1 MANLCRDSNS
11 NIENV
16 FTEKEGNMQVLDL
29 SEYKRIGIS
38 GAHGVGKTTL
48 ATKLSRISDLPLIP
62 EFARDLLKLTHFNW
76 RNPAKEDLVSWA
88 RFESAIL
95 LSYLFCVRTMPSFV
109 ADRTI
114 FDVFSYILLQVAKY
128 PFLAEYFVQ
137 ARKCVE
143 SVDKLYDVILLYEL
157 PDGYDDRDGF
167 FIHHCLE
174 RMLDGIKNDVR
185 VIKINRDDKIYY
197 GASYVTV

>member
-1 MANLCRDSNS
+1 
-11 NIENV
+11 
-16 FTEKEGNMQVLDL
+16 MQVLDL
-29 SEYKRIGIS
+29 SEFKRIGIS

-48 ATKLSRISDLPLIP
+48 VTKLSGISALPLIP
-62 EFARDLLKLTHFNW
+62 EFARELLKLTHFNW
-76 RNPAKEDLVSWA
+76 RNPGKEDLDLWV
-88 RFESAIL
+88 RFESAIF

-128 PFLAEYFVQ
+128 LFLAEFLVQ
-137 ARKCVE
+137 VE
-143 SVDKLYDVILLYEL
+143 KYIEPVDKLYDVILLYEL
-157 PDGYDDRDGF
+157 PDGYSDKDGF

-185 VIKINRDDKIYY
+185 VIKINRGDKIYY
-197 GASYVTV
+197 GGSYVIV